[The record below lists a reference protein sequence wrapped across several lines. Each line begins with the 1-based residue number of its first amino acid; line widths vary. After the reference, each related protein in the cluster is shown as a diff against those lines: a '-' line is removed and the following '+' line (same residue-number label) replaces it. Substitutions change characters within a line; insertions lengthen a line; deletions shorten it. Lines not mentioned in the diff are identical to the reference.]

1 MRRALLED
9 ASCEMDRLWNWTPF
23 RRRAA
28 TRVVMVVAN
37 LEAGQL
43 KQGSELDPSHASAN
57 GNGNSCV
64 ELIKVNIQ
72 TRICTSK
79 L

>member
-1 MRRALLED
+1 
-9 ASCEMDRLWNWTPF
+9 
-23 RRRAA
+23 
-28 TRVVMVVAN
+28 MVVAN